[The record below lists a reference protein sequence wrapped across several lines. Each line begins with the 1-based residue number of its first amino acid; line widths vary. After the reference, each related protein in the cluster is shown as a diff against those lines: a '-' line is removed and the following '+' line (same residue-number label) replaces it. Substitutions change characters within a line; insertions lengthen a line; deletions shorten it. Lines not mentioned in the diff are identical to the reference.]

1 MVGPHRVASFGPFA
15 RFGRSESGTRRDNP
29 NLEAS
34 GNLQRV
40 EFRSLTPDDADGS
53 LRMSRDAFGVPIAG
67 HAAFTL
73 GQGIHRWGLF
83 DGRILAAK
91 TVDREYISVI
101 GGRPVTTAGIA
112 GVAVAPEYRSLGLAR
127 SIMTD
132 TLARARARGAVISTL
147 FRTAPAL
154 YRSLGYEQVAEL
166 VTAELPVSA
175 LAGLRVLPRI
185 RLRRAEAA
193 DAPAMRAVYMQL
205 AAEGSCLLS
214 RTGPCFARSN
224 AELVDAFD
232 GVTLAI
238 GESGS
243 VDGYA
248 SWDRGEGYGP
258 GAIFAVHDLLG
269 LTSDAVASLLA
280 MAASFGAVTPTVRL
294 RTSGADPVHWLIP
307 GAGWTA
313 TDVRQYLLRVVELVA
328 AVEQRGWPASVSG
341 VLQVSVQDQVC
352 PWNTGNHR
360 IVFDGG
366 RAQVQPG
373 TGSGVQMTP
382 TGLALFLAGGG
393 VTSAALRRAGMLAGG
408 SPGHDLLLN
417 AAMAGPRPAI
427 LDYF

>member
-1 MVGPHRVASFGPFA
+1 MGNDNAHGDHRSGI
-15 RFGRSESGTRRDNP
+15 SGTPPR
-29 NLEAS
+29 AG
-34 GNLQRV
+34 GNLHRV
-40 EFRSLTPDDADGS
+40 EFRALTQDDADDS

-67 HAAFTL
+67 QAAFTW
-73 GQGIHRWGLF
+73 GSGIHRWGLF

-91 TVDREYISVI
+91 AVDREYLSMI

-132 TLARARARGAVISTL
+132 TLASARARGAVISTL

-154 YRSLGYEQVAEL
+154 YRSLGYEQVADL
-166 VTAELPVSA
+166 VIAELPVSA
-175 LAGLRVLPRI
+175 LAGLRVVPAI

-193 DAPAMRAVYMQL
+193 DAPAIRAVYAQL

-214 RTGPCFARSN
+214 RNGPCFTQSD
-224 AELVDAFD
+224 AELIDAFD
-232 GVTLAI
+232 GITLAI
-238 GESGS
+238 GEGGS
-243 VDGYA
+243 VDGFA
-248 SWDRGEGYGP
+248 SWHRGEGYGP
-258 GAIFAVHDLLG
+258 GAIFTVHDLLG
-269 LTSDAVASLLA
+269 LTGDAVASLLA

-313 TDVRQYLLRVVELVA
+313 TDVRQYLLRVLDLA
-328 AVEQRGWPASVSG
+328 GAVEQRGWPATVSG
-341 VLQVSVQDQVC
+341 VLEVSVHDQVC
-352 PWNTGNHR
+352 PWNTGEHR
-360 IVFDGG
+360 IAFDRGS
-366 RAQVQPG
+366 ALVESG
-373 TGSGVQMTP
+373 TGSGARMTP

-393 VTSAALRRAGMLAGG
+393 VSAAALRRAGMLSGG
-408 SPGHDLLLN
+408 SPADDLLLD

>member
-1 MVGPHRVASFGPFA
+1 LLLDKDNPRDDHR
-15 RFGRSESGTRRDNP
+15 SGTSRTTPR
-29 NLEAS
+29 AG

-40 EFRSLTPDDADGS
+40 EFRALTPDDANVS

-67 HAAFTL
+67 QSAFTMR
-73 GQGIHRWGLF
+73 QGIHRWGLF
-83 DGRILAAK
+83 DGRVLAAK
-91 TVDREYISVI
+91 TVDREYLSMI

-166 VTAELPVSA
+166 VIAELPVSA
-175 LAGLRVLPRI
+175 LAGLRVLQAI

-193 DAPAMRAVYMQL
+193 DAPAIRAVYAQL

-214 RTGPCFARSN
+214 RTGPCFTQTD
-224 AELVDAFD
+224 AELADDFD
-232 GVTLAI
+232 GITLAI
-238 GESGS
+238 DEAGS
-243 VDGYA
+243 VTGYA
-248 SWDRGEGYGP
+248 SWHRGEGYGP
-258 GAIFAVHDLLG
+258 GAIFTVHDLLG

-280 MAASFGAVTPTVRL
+280 MAASFGAVTPTIRL

-313 TDVRQYLLRVVELVA
+313 TDVRQYLLRVVDLVG
-328 AVEQRGWPASVSG
+328 AVEQRGWPVTVSG
-341 VLQVSVQDQVC
+341 VLEISVQDQVC
-352 PWNTGNHR
+352 PWNTGRHR
-360 IVFDGG
+360 IVFDEGS
-366 RAQVQPG
+366 AQVQS
-373 TGSGVQMTP
+373 GSGSDVRMTP
-382 TGLALFLAGGG
+382 TGVALFLAGGG
-393 VTSAALRRAGMLAGG
+393 VSSAALRRAGMLSGG
-408 SPGHDLLLN
+408 SPADDRLLD